1 VHFFDS
7 TDVPSIAQMRGQT
20 VSKHDHRRA
29 ASRRTMA
36 PRYLTL
42 HTIGIAGENVSTPNS
57 NRTALITGASRGLGA
72 AIAVE
77 LGATGAN
84 AAINYLNSGNAAEQ
98 ICHRIRQV
106 GGHAHAFKADV
117 RNEAEVA
124 RLVDEVGD
132 VFGGIDVLVVNATG
146 PQPFL
151 SIEEQTWGAYLDQLE
166 FFVKSPLLLLKQV
179 LPGMKERG
187 FGRIINI
194 GSEVFELGNPRFANY
209 VAAKGA
215 QLGLTR
221 SWARELAPTGITVN
235 LVAPGWI
242 PTERHADATQEE
254 LDSYAANV
262 PMKRMGSAVDVAKIV
277 AFLAS
282 DAAGFTTGQRF
293 SVNGGNTLA

>member
-1 VHFFDS
+1 MN
-7 TDVPSIAQMRGQT
+7 TPN
-20 VSKHDHRRA
+20 
-29 ASRRTMA
+29 SRRT
-36 PRYLTL
+36 
-42 HTIGIAGENVSTPNS
+42 V
-57 NRTALITGASRGLGA
+57 LITGASRGLGA
-72 AIAVE
+72 AIALE
-77 LGATGAN
+77 QGAVGSN
-84 AAINYLNSGNAAEQ
+84 VAINYFNSGEAAEQ
-98 ICHRIRQV
+98 LCQRIRQND
-106 GGHAHAFKADV
+106 GYAHAFKADV

-124 RLVDEVGD
+124 RLVHEVEE

-151 SIEEQTWGAYLDQLE
+151 SIEEQTWDSYLDQLE
-166 FFVKSPLLLLKQV
+166 FFVKSPLLLAKQV

-242 PTERHADATQEE
+242 PTERHVDADQEE
-254 LDSYAANV
+254 MDSYTANV
-262 PMKRMGSAVDVAKIV
+262 PMKRMGIPKDIAKTV

-282 DAAGFTTGQRF
+282 DAANFITGQRF